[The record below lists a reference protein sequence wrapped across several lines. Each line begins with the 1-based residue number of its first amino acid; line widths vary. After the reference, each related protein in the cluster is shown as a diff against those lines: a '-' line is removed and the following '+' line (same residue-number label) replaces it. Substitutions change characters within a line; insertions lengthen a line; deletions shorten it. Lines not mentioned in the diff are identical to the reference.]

1 MCQVFKI
8 FRKVR
13 NMEEQS
19 DACELVEVD
28 VESALSSHPRP
39 HTCAPVTSHDVPMVV
54 CKDVTLD
61 TSCSIL

>member
-1 MCQVFKI
+1 
-8 FRKVR
+8 
-13 NMEEQS
+13 MEEQS

-39 HTCAPVTSHDVPMVV
+39 HTCAPVTSQDVPMVV